1 MLLQIPQ
8 IISNPQL
15 SELKNALNKADFKP
29 IVNDNSQIQHFQ
41 LPLNSIEA
49 KYFGQQVLQALQ
61 NNALFISSA
70 IPNRIFP
77 PIFKKYH
84 EGQGHLTKIESAL
97 KHDLENG
104 VRLRQDLT
112 ATIFLS
118 DLSEYQDGE
127 LVIEDNYG
135 THKIKLPAGDMIMYP
150 SSSLHFLKP
159 VTHGSRISVNIAIE
173 SMIRQDN
180 QRTILFDMDTTIRSL
195 ARENPD
201 HEAVSQL
208 SGIYHNL
215 LRMWID

>member
-8 IISNPQL
+8 IFNPSL
-15 SELKNALNKADFKP
+15 LNELKVAMAKVDFKP
-29 IVNDNSQIQHFQ
+29 VLNDNSQIQHYQ
-41 LPLNSIEA
+41 LPLNSIES

-61 NNALFISSA
+61 ANALFISSA

-77 PIFKKYH
+77 PIFKKFQ
-84 EGQGHLTKIESAL
+84 EGQGHATKIESAL

-104 VRLRQDLT
+104 VRIRQDLS

-118 DLSEYQDGE
+118 DLNEYQDGE

-159 VTHGSRISVNIAIE
+159 ITQGSRITINIAIE

-195 ARENPD
+195 VRENPE
-201 HEAVSQL
+201 HEAVPQL